1 MKVLF
6 QLRSDYRKNP
16 AGDTVQ
22 LLGTAQALQ
31 KLGVQIFIS
40 ADPHIELSE
49 YDLVHIFNATRASD
63 ASMYI
68 ENAKRQKKPV
78 VLSPIY
84 WNMQKYLE
92 KQDANSMA
100 LRQWEEHQPWRSQL
114 LKDCDLLLPN
124 GQLEMDMIREDFQI
138 NTPYQVIPNGF
149 PEEYL
154 TVDET
159 LFREKCPGL
168 PDQFVLSIARI
179 SSRKNQ
185 VLLARYCYELG
196 LTLVLAGPIN
206 DPSYFEQVQSY
217 SNVIYLGTLQGRL
230 LASAYA
236 SAKIHA
242 LPSWFETPGLSSLE
256 AGACGAVVLS
266 TDQGSTTEYFKDMA
280 VYMNPF
286 QEASLKTAL
295 ETSLDFSPE
304 PLTNHIRHNFT
315 WSKVGELTL
324 AAYETVLNTPSV

>member
-31 KLGVQIFIS
+31 KLGVQVFIS

-49 YDLVHIFNATRASD
+49 YDLVHIFNITRASD

-92 KQDANSMA
+92 EQDANSMA
-100 LRQWEEHQPWRSQL
+100 LRQWEEHQPWRAQL
-114 LKDCDLLLPN
+114 LKDSDLLLPN

-159 LFREKCPGL
+159 LFQEKCPGL
-168 PDQFVLSIARI
+168 PDQFVLSVARI

-185 VLLARYCYELG
+185 VLLARYCHELG

-236 SAKIHA
+236 AAKIHA

-286 QEASLKTAL
+286 QETSLKTAL
-295 ETSLDFSPE
+295 EASLDFSPE

-315 WSKVGELTL
+315 WSKVGELTF
-324 AAYETVLNTPSV
+324 AAYKTVLNI

>member
-6 QLRSDYRKNP
+6 QVRSDYRKNP

-31 KLGVQIFIS
+31 KLGVEVFLS
-40 ADPHIELSE
+40 ANPNIQLEE
-49 YDLVHIFNATRASD
+49 YDLVHIFNATRVSD
-63 ASMYI
+63 ASMYF

-84 WNMQKYLE
+84 WNMQKFLE
-92 KQDANSMA
+92 KDAHSTA
-100 LRQWEEHQPWRSQL
+100 LTQWEAHQPWRGQL
-114 LKDCDLLLPN
+114 LQDCDLLLPN
-124 GQLEMDMIREDFQI
+124 GQLEMEMIQDDFQVT
-138 NTPYQVIPNGF
+138 TPYQVIPNGF

-154 TVDET
+154 GIDET
-159 LFREKCPGL
+159 LFREKCPNL
-168 PDQFVLSIARI
+168 PEHFVLSIARI
-179 SSRKNQ
+179 TSRKNQ
-185 VLLARYCYELG
+185 VLLARNCYELG

-206 DPSYFEQVQSY
+206 DRSYFEHVQSY
-217 SNVIYLGTLQGRL
+217 PNVIYLGTLQGQL

-236 SAKIHA
+236 AAKIHA

-256 AGACGAVVLS
+256 AGACGATILT

-286 QEASLKTAL
+286 QEESLKLAL
-295 ETSLDFSPE
+295 EKALDFSPE
-304 PLTNHIRHNFT
+304 PLSEHIRKNYS
-315 WSKVGELTL
+315 WSRVGELTL
-324 AAYETVLNTPSV
+324 SAYQSLR

>member
-6 QLRSDYRKNP
+6 QVRSDYRKNP

-22 LLGTAQALQ
+22 LLGTTQALQ
-31 KLGVQIFIS
+31 KLGIHVFLS
-40 ADPHIELSE
+40 ANPNIQLDE
-49 YDLVHIFNATRASD
+49 YDLVHIFNATRVSD
-63 ASMYI
+63 ASMYF

-84 WNMQKYLE
+84 WNMQKFLE
-92 KQDANSMA
+92 QQDPNSMA
-100 LRQWEEHQPWRSQL
+100 LTQWEEHQPWRGQL
-114 LKDCDLLLPN
+114 LQDCDLLLPN
-124 GQLEMDMIREDFQI
+124 GQLEMEMIQEDFQV

-154 TVDET
+154 GIDET
-159 LFREKCPGL
+159 LFREKCPNL

-185 VLLARYCYELG
+185 LLLARSCNELG

-206 DPSYFEQVQSY
+206 DHSYFEHVQSY
-217 SNVIYLGTLQGRL
+217 PNVIYLGTIQGRL

-236 SAKIHA
+236 AAKIHA

-256 AGACGAVVLS
+256 AGACGATIVS

-286 QEASLKTAL
+286 QEESLKLAL
-295 ETSLDFSPE
+295 EKALDFSPE
-304 PLTNHIRHNFT
+304 PLSEHIRRNYT
-315 WSKVGELTL
+315 WSRIGELTL
-324 AAYETVLNTPSV
+324 LAYQAVL

>member
-40 ADPHIELSE
+40 ADPHIKLSE

-92 KQDANSMA
+92 QQDANSMA
-100 LRQWEEHQPWRSQL
+100 LRQWEEHQPWRAQL
-114 LKDCDLLLPN
+114 LRDSDLLLPN

-179 SSRKNQ
+179 SPRKNQ
-185 VLLARYCYELG
+185 VLLARYCHELG

-217 SNVIYLGTLQGRL
+217 SNVIYLGTLQGHL

-236 SAKIHA
+236 AAKIHA

-295 ETSLDFSPE
+295 EASLDFSPE
-304 PLTNHIRHNFT
+304 PLMNHIRHNFT
-315 WSKVGELTL
+315 WSKVGELTF
-324 AAYETVLNTPSV
+324 AAYQTVLSKN